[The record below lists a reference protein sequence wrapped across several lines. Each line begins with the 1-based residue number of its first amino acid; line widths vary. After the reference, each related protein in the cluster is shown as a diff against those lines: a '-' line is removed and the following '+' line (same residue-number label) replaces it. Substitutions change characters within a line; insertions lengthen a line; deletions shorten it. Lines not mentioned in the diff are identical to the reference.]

1 MQTRITSIGNRIP
14 LVFSMATRSFF
25 KDDSLPDGRSHRA

>member
-14 LVFSMATRSFF
+14 LVFSIAARSLF
-25 KDDSLPDGRSHRA
+25 KGGSLPDGRDLLA